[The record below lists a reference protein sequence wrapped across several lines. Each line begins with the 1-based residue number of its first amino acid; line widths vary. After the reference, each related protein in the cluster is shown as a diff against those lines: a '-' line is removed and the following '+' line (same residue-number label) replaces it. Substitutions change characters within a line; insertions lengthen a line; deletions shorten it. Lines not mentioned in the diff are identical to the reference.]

1 MSIHKNDNYGKKEKT
16 IAKKL
21 SMSVLKVLVPA
32 LFLLISIACLMAAN
46 TISTLNHEKM
56 EAQTDNVIS
65 IVDGFFENKLSVA
78 EIVAVNPVVE
88 DYIRNTVTIEDAQ
101 NYGGEAELLHQL
113 TDIMQEMQN
122 EKVQAVWIVNLSN
135 SQMLFSSGQMVDAE
149 LESADW
155 DDLVLSE
162 KTSVVSDPYIDPL
175 TGENVISIVAP
186 VLADNSSDIEGIIGL
201 DVFVSDLNQE
211 LGSIKV
217 GEAGYM
223 ELLSKES
230 VYIVSD
236 DTSAIGKSVSDLDI
250 DDEYI
255 NNVKN
260 RHEGVMTFTYAGVRY
275 RCLSRI
281 CSSTGWLAI
290 ATLPQ
295 SEINATR
302 NQLIFFMSV
311 MSIVLL
317 FVLMIVISKLVYKM
331 LAPLSEVGE
340 KIREFADGNL
350 NVEIQAESDDEI
362 GRLAEDARSLVSN
375 LRLIVQDIEHIMSEM
390 ASGNFKVKSNNLD
403 YYKGDF
409 NAMVV
414 AMRDL
419 RDKMSNTLM
428 QINGGSVQVAAA
440 ANQMAESA
448 QSLAEGATEQAGA
461 IEELTATVENVN
473 TMAKE
478 SAAVARTAAE
488 NTDMAAK
495 DAMQG
500 QQSMQQLVDAMDN
513 ISNVSKDIQ
522 NIIGAIEDIASQTNL
537 LSLNASIEAA
547 RAGEAG
553 RGFAVVAGQIGKLAA
568 DSANSAVETKNLIG
582 KSLSE
587 IENGNTI
594 TKKTVEALESI
605 IKSISSFAEMAKG
618 ASEASDSQ
626 AEMLDQILAGI
637 EQLAGVVQS
646 NSAVAEESSAVSEEL
661 SAQSENLKKLVDQF
675 QLNN

>member
-414 AMRDL
+414 AMRNL